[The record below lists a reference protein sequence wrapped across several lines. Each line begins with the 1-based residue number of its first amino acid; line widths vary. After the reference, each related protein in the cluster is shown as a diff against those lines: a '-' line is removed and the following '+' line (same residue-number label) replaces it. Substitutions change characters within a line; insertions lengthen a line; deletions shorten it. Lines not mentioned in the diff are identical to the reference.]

1 MLDFRGFFFSLM
13 LIIITTNISF
23 PNIFPPKDK
32 EEFYSHLTHPSSV
45 FTSAL
50 TTPLFTML
58 PPPSPS
64 LGPILH

>member
-1 MLDFRGFFFSLM
+1 M
-13 LIIITTNISF
+13 
-23 PNIFPPKDK
+23 FPPKDK
-32 EEFYSHLTHPSSV
+32 EEFYTHLTHPSSV

>member
-1 MLDFRGFFFSLM
+1 M
-13 LIIITTNISF
+13 
-23 PNIFPPKDK
+23 FPPKDK
-32 EEFYSHLTHPSSV
+32 EEFYTHLTHPSSV

-50 TTPLFTML
+50 TTLFTML